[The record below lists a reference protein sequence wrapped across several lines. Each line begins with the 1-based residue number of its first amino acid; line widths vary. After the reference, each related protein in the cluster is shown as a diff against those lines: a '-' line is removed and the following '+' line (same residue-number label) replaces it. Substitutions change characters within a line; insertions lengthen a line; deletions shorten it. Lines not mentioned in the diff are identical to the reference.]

1 MISEMSGFLADVAYN
16 VFRWT
21 LWVFICLVL
30 TTTASVAGFGLV
42 LVLVLVSISI
52 LIVSAELVPVALG
65 TVLLRLVLAYRLNLM
80 LSRGPGNYFCHLD
93 NISKGQLG
101 LTRH

>member
-1 MISEMSGFLADVAYN
+1 MSGFLANVAYN

-21 LWVFICLVL
+21 LWVLVCSVL
-30 TTTASVAGFGLV
+30 TTTASVSGFG
-42 LVLVLVSISI
+42 LVLVSISI

-101 LTRH
+101 LTQH